1 MSAFTVRSFAIT
13 IKGIPCDCTFKFQL
27 KFFAD
32 GTDPVCGGLGEHA
45 EYTEAPSTVSVPVR
59 MKVLE
64 GYEPKTFD
72 LYFNLKGKFD
82 LVINYIPSTDSW
94 AAADSIFRNGKIHD
108 ICADNYDGKLHTI
121 RVMTVVET
129 ETSVPPP
136 QQHVLE
142 TVDVDYL
149 CFSYDEGEEDDAD

>member
-13 IKGIPCDCTFKFQL
+13 IKDIPCDCTFGFQL

-32 GTDPVCGGLGEHA
+32 GANPVCGGLGEHA
-45 EYTEAPSTVSVPVR
+45 EYTEAPSTVPTPVR

-64 GYEPKTFD
+64 RNTADKVNQHKTFP

-82 LVINYIPSTDSW
+82 LVIDYTPSTNSW
-94 AAADSIFRNGKIHD
+94 AAADTIFRNGESHN
-108 ICADNYDGKLHTI
+108 IC
-121 RVMTVVET
+121 VMTVVET
-129 ETSVPPP
+129 DASVPPP